1 MRMTHAFRG
10 ARMIVKLFSSTTIG
24 VESCAVEVEVD
35 VSPGLPQFYTVGLP
49 DVAVKESKDR
59 IRAALKNSGYSYSRH
74 HITVNLAPADVKKEG
89 TAFDL
94 PIAVGLMAIEGL
106 IQQEAL
112 GDYLLVGELSLDGR
126 VKGVQGVLPTAFL
139 ARETGKKGVIVPE
152 ENALEA
158 AMVEGIEVI
167 AVNNLSDVVA
177 FFRGEKAFA
186 APRVNAE
193 ELFFNHLSGLADFSE
208 IKGQEQAKRAL
219 EIAAAG
225 AHNVLMIGP
234 PGSGK
239 TMLAQRMP
247 TILPEWS
254 FPEAI
259 ETTKIFSVAGLLN
272 REQMIVRT
280 RPFRAPHHTIS
291 DAGLVGGGHMPK
303 PGEISLAHHGVLFL
317 DEFPEFRK
325 NALEALRQPLED
337 GTVTITRSSASATF
351 PARFMLLAAMNP
363 CPCGYY
369 GDKLKACRCSMT
381 QIRQYQ
387 AKISGPLLDRIDI
400 HIEVPALRYR
410 DLNIQR
416 AAESSGEIR
425 RRVMEARSLQRQRF
439 DGSNILVNARM
450 TERQVKV
457 FCQIDEESQGL
468 LEMAMDRLGMSA
480 RTFTR
485 ILKVAR
491 TIADLDGEAGICS
504 RHVAEAIQYRNL
516 DRRLI

>member
-1 MRMTHAFRG
+1 
-10 ARMIVKLFSSTTIG
+10 MIVKLFSSTTIG

-59 IRAALKNSGYSYSRH
+59 IRAALKNSGYNYSRH

-94 PIAVGLMAIEGL
+94 PIAVGLTAIEGL
-106 IQQEAL
+106 IQPEYL
-112 GDYLLVGELSLDGR
+112 KDYLVMGELSLDGR

-139 ARETGKKGVIVPE
+139 AREMAKKGVIVPE

-158 AMVEGIEVI
+158 AMVDGIEVI
-167 AVNNLSDVVA
+167 AVGKLADVVE
-177 FFRGEKAFA
+177 FFRGTKEFTT
-186 APRVNAE
+186 PRVNAE
-193 ELFFNHLSGLADFSE
+193 ELFSHSLSGLADFSE

-225 AHNVLMIGP
+225 GHNVLMIGP

-247 TILPEWS
+247 TILPGWS

-291 DAGLVGGGHMPK
+291 DAGLVGGGHLPK

-317 DEFPEFRK
+317 DEFPEFKK
-325 NALEALRQPLED
+325 NALESLRQPLED
-337 GTVTITRSSASATF
+337 GVVTITRSSATATY

-363 CPCGYY
+363 CPCGYF
-369 GDKLKACRCSMT
+369 GDKQKACRCSMS

-387 AKISGPLLDRIDI
+387 TKISGPLLDRIDI
-400 HIEVPALRYR
+400 HVEVPSLRYR
-410 DLNIQR
+410 DLVSR
-416 AAESSGEIR
+416 SVPESSGDIR
-425 RRVMEARSLQRQRF
+425 ARVTQARDLQRQRF
-439 DGSNILVNARM
+439 DGLSILVNARM
-450 TERQVKV
+450 TERQIKR
-457 FCQIDEESQGL
+457 FCSIDEESQGL
-468 LEMAMDRLGMSA
+468 LEMAMDHLGMSA

-491 TIADLDGEAGICS
+491 TIADLDGEERIHS
-504 RHVAEAIQYRNL
+504 HHVAEAIQYRNL